1 MHVQPDFW
9 TQEAFEIRMPVH
21 QHAPFVFNSPH
32 SGRYYP
38 ERFVRMSRLDGDA
51 IRRSED
57 FFVDELFASA
67 VDHGAPLMV
76 ANFPRAYLDVNREP
90 YELDPKMFSQNLP
103 PYANFRSM
111 RVAGGLGTVPRV
123 VAEGQAIYP
132 GKLSLSEAML
142 RIDGIYKPYHTQLRG
157 MLARTHRNFGY
168 AVLIDCHSMP
178 STIRL
183 GSEGLRPDFIL
194 GDRFGTSAS
203 HALTQATHAA
213 LSDLGYLVTSNKPYA
228 GGFITEHY
236 GRPAKGLHAL
246 QIEINRGLY
255 FDEKRLRK
263 KPGFDALVDDLS
275 SVIARLVDMPSSD
288 FIDYSLAAE

>member
-1 MHVQPDFW
+1 MYVQPDFR
-9 TQEAFEIRMPVH
+9 TLEAFEIRMPS
-21 QHAPFVFNSPH
+21 QHSVPFVFNSPH

-38 ERFVRMSRLDGDA
+38 ERFVRMSRLDDRS

-57 FFVDELFASA
+57 FYVDELFGSA
-67 VDHGAPLMV
+67 VAHGAPLMV

-132 GKLSLSEAML
+132 GKLSLSEAMM

-157 MLARTHRNFGY
+157 LLARTHRNFGY

-178 STIRL
+178 STVRL
-183 GSEGLRPDFIL
+183 GNEGVRPDFIL

-203 HALTQATHAA
+203 RALTQAAHAA

-263 KPGFDALVDDLS
+263 KVGFDALVDDLS
-275 SVIARLVDMPSSD
+275 SVIASLVDMPSSD
-288 FIDYSLAAE
+288 FSDYSLAAE